1 MRFSNIQELP
11 AAWVTTSYMRSSGTP
26 ARLASAMASAATAM
40 CTPASSW
47 WMILT
52 VLPWPGSLP
61 TR

>member
-1 MRFSNIQELP
+1 MGHHVIHEIQ
-11 AAWVTTSYMRSSGTP
+11 GHP
-26 ARLASAMASAATAM
+26 ARLARAMASAATAM